1 MLNIHASLVAL
12 DNKGILLLGK
22 SGCGKS
28 DLALRL
34 IMEKGAKLVADDR
47 VDLFVSDEKLFGA
60 TPQNIAG
67 KLEIRGVGIG
77 LFPVQEQ
84 IEITLCVELCPE
96 KEKIERL
103 PNNETA
109 EFLGVSVTKLK
120 LYPFEC
126 STLCKIIAKISGII
140 CSEC

>member
-47 VDLFVSDEKLFGA
+47 VDL
-60 TPQNIAG
+60 
-67 KLEIRGVGIG
+67 
-77 LFPVQEQ
+77 LFPMKNFSEQ
-84 IEITLCVELCPE
+84 RL
-96 KEKIERL
+96 KILLE
-103 PNNETA
+103 NW
-109 EFLGVSVTKLK
+109 K
-120 LYPFEC
+120 
-126 STLCKIIAKISGII
+126 
-140 CSEC
+140 